1 MSQRTPANPQP
12 SHPGATV
19 IAPPAESARRY
30 RTPQRDRYDLVVL
43 GGGSAGLSAA
53 TLGTVLGAQV
63 ALIDREKLGGECLY
77 TGCVPSKALLH
88 VARVAHQART
98 AASLGLSIQVGPVDL
113 AAVAQHVQEVIG
125 EVYVESDAVEHYI
138 ERGIDVIFGEAH
150 FTDANTLSINGQAIT
165 AKAFVIATGSHPTV
179 PAIPGL
185 VEAGYL
191 TNETVFSAQ
200 HLPPRLTV
208 LGGGPI
214 GVELGQAFAR
224 LGSQVTIIQR
234 PDRILPK
241 DEPEA
246 SQVLLQRLVAE
257 GVTVH
262 THTEL
267 LGVTQRDGAKI
278 AHVRSTSGET
288 SGETF
293 EVAGEEL
300 LVAIGRTPNVDG
312 LGLEAAGVTCDPRKG
327 VRVDEYYRTSN
338 ARIFAAGDVIGGYL
352 FTHAAALQA
361 RVAAR
366 NALVPVRAKRD
377 ERIMPWATFTEPEV
391 AHVGLTEAEARAAH
405 GNDVV
410 VVSQPFS
417 GVDRAITDDA
427 TDGFVKL
434 VAKRDGKLLGG
445 EIVGAAAG
453 EFINELALALQANL
467 SLNDLA
473 ATTHVYPTMAL
484 AVQQAAG
491 EFTLA
496 RTASSRAV
504 KLLRLFS

>member
-1 MSQRTPANPQP
+1 MSQINAAGTQSPATP
-12 SHPGATV
+12 V
-19 IAPPAESARRY
+19 IASPTESSRRY
-30 RTPQRDRYDLVVL
+30 RAPHRSRYDLVVL

-88 VARVAHQART
+88 VARVAQQART
-98 AASLGLSIQVGPVDL
+98 AAALGLNIQVGPVDL
-113 AAVAQHVQEVIG
+113 AAVARHVQAVIG
-125 EVYVESDAVEHYI
+125 EVYVESDAAEHYI
-138 ERGIDVIFGEAH
+138 ERGIDVIFGEAR

-165 AKAFVIATGSHPTV
+165 AKAFLIAVGSHPTV
-179 PAIPGL
+179 PPIPGL
-185 VEAGYL
+185 AEAGYL
-191 TNETVFSAQ
+191 TNETIFSAQ
-200 HLPPRLTV
+200 YLPPRLTV

-234 PDRILPK
+234 PDHILPK

-246 SQVLLQRLVAE
+246 AQVLLQRLVAE

-262 THTEL
+262 TNTEL
-267 LGVTQRDGAKI
+267 LGVSQRDGAKI
-278 AHVRSTSGET
+278 AHVRSK

-293 EVAGEEL
+293 EVAGDEL
-300 LVAIGRTPNVDG
+300 LVAIGRTPSVDG
-312 LGLEAAGVTCDPRKG
+312 LGLDAAGVAYDPRKG
-327 VRVDEYYRTSN
+327 IGVDEYYRTSN
-338 ARIFAAGDVIGGYL
+338 SHIYAAGDVIGGYL

-391 AHVGLTEAEARAAH
+391 AHVGLTEAEAHTAH
-405 GNDVV
+405 GDDVV
-410 VVSQPFS
+410 VVSQQFS

-434 VAKRDGKLLGG
+434 VAKRDGKLLGA

-473 ATTHVYPTMAL
+473 ATTHVYPTVAL

-491 EFTLA
+491 QFTLA
-496 RTASSRAV
+496 RAANSRAV